1 MPCRVDNSHSYMG
14 FPSELGRNIASPDI
28 GKNIHVNT
36 SWNLETRNLHF
47 CAPNM
52 ELKTSKSVAPKS
64 YLTNVK
70 KLLLSIGI
78 LDGALVKYISTSQEV
93 NIGLIHFY
101 RMYLGLF
108 AYYLRLLYYI

>member
-1 MPCRVDNSHSYMG
+1 MPCRVDDSHSYRG
-14 FPSELGRNIASPDI
+14 FPGELRRNIASPDI
-28 GKNIHVNT
+28 GTNIHVNT

-47 CAPNM
+47 HAPNM
-52 ELKTSKSVAPKS
+52 VLKMSKKVAPKS

-101 RMYLGLF
+101 RIYLGLF
-108 AYYLRLLYYI
+108 AYYLRLFYYI